1 MTTDFQQ
8 IWQNHDQQLN
18 QTIVVNRNQLEEITR
33 MKVKSAL
40 VKASPIKTFAIIF
53 GIIWVMFV
61 NNLILG
67 MFSMEWIFF
76 IVAAL
81 LHSAITSIAI
91 GVYIYHRILIHRID
105 QSETIAEVQQKL
117 SNLTRSSLWINR
129 LLFVQLPLFTVF
141 QINLGLFSH
150 PQIGWWIFQIAVTT
164 LFTFAGIWFFF
175 NIKAENRNKKWF
187 RKLFGTVEWTSL
199 EKAEELL
206 EQLNEQKAAE

>member
-40 VKASPIKTFAIIF
+40 VKASPIKTFAIVF

-105 QSETIAEVQQKL
+105 QSESIAEVQQKL
-117 SNLTRSSLWINR
+117 SHLTRSSLWINR

-164 LFTFAGIWFFF
+164 LFTFAGIWLFF

>member
-105 QSETIAEVQQKL
+105 QSESIAEVQQKL
-117 SNLTRSSLWINR
+117 SRLTRSSLWINR

-164 LFTFAGIWFFF
+164 LFTFAGIWLFF